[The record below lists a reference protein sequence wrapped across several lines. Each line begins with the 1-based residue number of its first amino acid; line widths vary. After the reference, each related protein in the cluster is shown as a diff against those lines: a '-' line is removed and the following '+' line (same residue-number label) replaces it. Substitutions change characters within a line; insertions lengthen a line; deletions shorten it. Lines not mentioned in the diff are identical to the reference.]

1 MKSMKKLVLAGL
13 VLLASVMVLVG
24 CKNTVEP
31 SGVDEIIVP
40 EGSSGIDENVP
51 DGSSGIDEIVPVLTF
66 SADSEQTLT
75 VKIQGKYTLHES
87 LQYAVGSGEWQKLEA
102 DKAITFGGATGSL
115 RMRGKSARGMAK
127 DETNSAYIFF
137 SNKDVPVACDGDIR
151 TLVDWENYSTADTS
165 KAGFSAMFK
174 DCTNLTSAPALPAT
188 ELAMRCYYGMFDGC
202 TSLTSAPELPATEL
216 AESCY
221 YRMFYGCT
229 NLTSAPALPAT
240 ELAGSCYYRMFYGCS
255 KISSVT
261 ILATKIEAGASGCFT
276 NWLYGCASKGTIFKA
291 ADSSISEDQ
300 YNKPTGWELQVY
312 ESN

>member
-40 EGSSGIDENVP
+40 E
-51 DGSSGIDEIVPVLTF
+51 GSSGIDEIVPVLTF

-102 DKAITFGGATGSL
+102 DKAITFGGATGFL

-165 KAGFSAMFK
+165 KAGFSATFK

-188 ELAMRCYYGMFDGC
+188 ELAGYCYYN
-202 TSLTSAPELPATEL
+202 
-216 AESCY
+216 
-221 YRMFYGCT
+221 MFYGCT
-229 NLTSAPALPAT
+229 SLTSAPALPAT
-240 ELAGSCYYRMFYGCS
+240 ELAKSCYYYMFRGCTSLTSAPALPATELAEYCYYGMFYGCD
-255 KISSVT
+255 KIDSVT
-261 ILATKIEAGASGCFT
+261 ILATKIGDGASNCLDG
-276 NWLYGCASKGTIFKA
+276 WLFGCASSGTIFKA
-291 ADSSISEDQ
+291 VGSTIPENQ
-300 YNKPTGWELQVY
+300 YNKPTTGWELKDY
-312 ESN
+312 EDNKL